1 MDDKLRDQL
10 LKLKV
15 KAWAFALANEFGA
28 VPKADAKNIKKACE
42 VFGEDYGIIFLSA
55 MTQYEGY
62 SDSDL
67 SSGIIR
73 ELRNLEF

>member
-1 MDDKLRDQL
+1 MDYQLREQL

-28 VPKADAKNIKKACE
+28 VPNVTKLDEACE
-42 VFGEDYGIIFLSA
+42 VFGSEYGPLLSKA
-55 MTQYEGY
+55 MTSYEGY

-67 SSGIIR
+67 SSSVLR

>member
-15 KAWAFALANEFGA
+15 KAWAHALADEFGS
-28 VPKADAKNIKKACE
+28 VPNVSELDRALE
-42 VFGEDYGIIFLSA
+42 VFGSDFGPLFLSA
-55 MTQYEGY
+55 MTTYEGY

-67 SSGIIR
+67 SSSVLR